1 MLLFLIC
8 LFLVA
13 TAIGGYVAVSVAGA
27 LFAADED
34 RHQLTRAH
42 PRI

>member
-1 MLLFLIC
+1 MILFLIC

-27 LFAADED
+27 LLSGDED
-34 RHQLTRAH
+34 RHQLTAH